1 MDEIYSLIAYQVND
15 LDGRLQEYLEEK
27 RELERQIGDYQKQ
40 IVEYD
45 VQDINKIVGF
55 LQLYADYGKCVRRYE
70 DLPELIKEVEDEIDD
85 LCDINIK
92 IYNLLQS
99 KDSREKSR

>member
-1 MDEIYSLIAYQVND
+1 MDEIYSLIAYQIND

-27 RELERQIGDYQKQ
+27 SELERKIEDYQKQ

-45 VQDINKIVGF
+45 VQDVNKIVGF

>member
-27 RELERQIGDYQKQ
+27 RELERQIEDYQKQ

>member
-45 VQDINKIVGF
+45 VQDVNKIVGF

>member
-15 LDGRLQEYLEEK
+15 LDGRLQEYLGEK
-27 RELERQIGDYQKQ
+27 RELERQIEDYQRQ

-45 VQDINKIVGF
+45 VQDVNKIVGF